1 MSSTPLPAGLLDRA
15 ALAVGP
21 GTAPAVA
28 GELAALTGRPVLGY
42 DAEGRITGAE
52 GGAPDAP
59 LVLVGATLPPAL
71 RGDPR
76 VRWFHS
82 VNAGVDALLDGGWPA
97 GVLLTRTVGRM
108 GERIGQYALAWVL
121 ADCQGVP
128 GHLARTAARAW
139 RREPSE
145 LAAGQTALVYGT
157 GHIGTAV
164 ASALGAA
171 GVHTVGVGRAEHA
184 PDGPFDERI
193 TAGEDGPWLGRA
205 RFVVDAL
212 PLTDATRDFF
222 ADARLSALRGA
233 TFLNVGRGATVSL
246 PALGR
251 ALAAGHVCG
260 AVLDVLTDEPPAPG
274 HPVWELPRT
283 TLTSHS
289 AGITAGTDITAD
301 FRACWEA
308 LRAGQAPELAVR
320 VGRGY

>member
-1 MSSTPLPAGLLDRA
+1 MSAPPLPAGLLDRA
-15 ALAVGP
+15 TLAVGP
-21 GTAPAVA
+21 GTGPAVA
-28 GELAALTGRPVLGY
+28 GELAALTGRPVLAY
-42 DAEGRITGAE
+42 DTAGRLTGAH
-52 GGAPDAP
+52 GAAEAP
-59 LVLVGATLPPAL
+59 LVLVGPTLPPAL

-128 GHLARTAARAW
+128 GHLARTAARTW

-157 GHIGTAV
+157 GRIGTAV
-164 ASALGAA
+164 AEALRAA
-171 GVHTVGVGRAEHA
+171 GVRTVGVGRGEHA
-184 PDGPFDERI
+184 PGGPFDERV
-193 TAGEDGPWLGRA
+193 TAEEDGAWLGRA

-212 PLTDATRDFF
+212 PLTEATRDFF
-222 ADARLSALRGA
+222 ADTRLSALGGA
-233 TFLNVGRGATVSL
+233 TFLNVGRGGTVSL

-251 ALAAGHVCG
+251 ALAAGQVSA
-260 AVLDVLTDEPPAPG
+260 AVLDVLADEPPAPG

-283 TLTSHS
+283 TVTSHS
-289 AGITAGTDITAD
+289 AGITADTDITED
-301 FRACWEA
+301 FRAGWQA
-308 LRAGQAPELAVR
+308 LREGRVPELAVR

>member
-171 GVHTVGVGRAEHA
+171 GLHTVGVGRA
-184 PDGPFDERI
+184 
-193 TAGEDGPWLGRA
+193 
-205 RFVVDAL
+205 
-212 PLTDATRDFF
+212 
-222 ADARLSALRGA
+222 
-233 TFLNVGRGATVSL
+233 
-246 PALGR
+246 
-251 ALAAGHVCG
+251 
-260 AVLDVLTDEPPAPG
+260 
-274 HPVWELPRT
+274 
-283 TLTSHS
+283 
-289 AGITAGTDITAD
+289 
-301 FRACWEA
+301 
-308 LRAGQAPELAVR
+308 
-320 VGRGY
+320 